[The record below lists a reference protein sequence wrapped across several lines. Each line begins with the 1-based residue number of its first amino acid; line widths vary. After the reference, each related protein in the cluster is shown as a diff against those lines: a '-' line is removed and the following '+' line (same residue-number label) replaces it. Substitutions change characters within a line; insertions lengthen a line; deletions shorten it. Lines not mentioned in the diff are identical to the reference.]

1 MAPIVMSDT
10 AQQVASVLGKENP
23 APQPVLLG
31 LIESTTDKTMA
42 KYERRIKSLE
52 DKLSASAPK
61 KVGGGGTKSKGI
73 LRKGSPI
80 AAKSNAQVKT
90 TTNKKLSKSKS
101 KKSSQESVPR
111 NQGANN
117 NDTANGRG
125 KKKSSGRKVSSAGK
139 GVNSRI
145 NSRK

>member
-1 MAPIVMSDT
+1 
-10 AQQVASVLGKENP
+10 L
-23 APQPVLLG
+23 
-31 LIESTTDKTMA
+31 
-42 KYERRIKSLE
+42 
-52 DKLSASAPK
+52 
-61 KVGGGGTKSKGI
+61 KGI

-117 NDTANGRG
+117 NDTANGTEGERRRTANAKYHSLGRG
-125 KKKSSGRKVSSAGK
+125 
-139 GVNSRI
+139 
-145 NSRK
+145 